1 MRQSANEAY
10 NNAKL
15 SLQAKKQK
23 LFEGRNIEKW
33 GTKSS
38 EFKEPVEDLLRNFA
52 LAEKYILPKDSSKL
66 DRVRELSDFMNNS
79 VYYEYVLF
87 NKRDQRRIIK
97 NFHQYAKKVSRATKS
112 NDTIWNIFEQI
123 SVDEQNPNDRAYGGP
138 QLHGNGNSDQVLG
151 GLEADLDQALAED
164 GRNYDNSPKTPRAFL
179 D

>member
-10 NNAKL
+10 NNAKV
-15 SLQAKKQK
+15 SLQSKKQK

-38 EFKEPVEDLLRNFA
+38 EFREPIEDVLKNYSI
-52 LAEKYILPKDSSKL
+52 AEKYILPKDSSKL
-66 DRVRELSDFMNNS
+66 EKVRELSDFMNNS

-112 NDTIWNIFEQI
+112 NDTIWNIFERL
-123 SVDEQNPNDRAYGGP
+123 SVDEQNPNDRGPGGP
-138 QLHGNGNSDQVLG
+138 RLHGNGNTDHVLG
-151 GLEADLDQALAED
+151 GLEADLDQALAEEGQD
-164 GRNYDNSPKTPRAFL
+164 GDNSPKTPRAFL